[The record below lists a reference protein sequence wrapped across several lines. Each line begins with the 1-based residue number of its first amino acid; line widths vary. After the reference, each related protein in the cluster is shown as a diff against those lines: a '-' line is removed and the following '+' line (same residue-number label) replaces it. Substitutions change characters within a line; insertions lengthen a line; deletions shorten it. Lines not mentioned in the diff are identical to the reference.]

1 MTKQDWKKVE
11 QEIYKDG
18 MELLEELLR
27 GHQDML
33 IRMKN
38 EWEDK

>member
-1 MTKQDWKKVE
+1 MTKQDWMKVE
-11 QEIYKDG
+11 QEVYEDAMK
-18 MELLEELLR
+18 LLEELLR
-27 GHQDML
+27 EHQDML

>member
-1 MTKQDWKKVE
+1 MKVE
-11 QEIYKDG
+11 QEVYEES

-27 GHQDML
+27 EHQDML

-38 EWEDK
+38 EWEGK

>member
-1 MTKQDWKKVE
+1 MTKQDWEKVE
-11 QEIYKDG
+11 QEIYEDC

-27 GHQDML
+27 EHQDML

>member
-1 MTKQDWKKVE
+1 MTEQDWMKVE
-11 QEIYKDG
+11 QKIYEES

-27 GHQDML
+27 EHQDML

-38 EWEDK
+38 EWEGK

>member
-1 MTKQDWKKVE
+1 MTEQDWKKIE
-11 QEIYKDG
+11 QEIYEDG

-27 GHQDML
+27 EHQDML

-38 EWEDK
+38 EWEGK

>member
-1 MTKQDWKKVE
+1 MTKQDWERVE
-11 QEIYKDG
+11 QEIQDEG
-18 MELLEELLR
+18 MALLEELLQEN
-27 GHQDML
+27 QDML

>member
-1 MTKQDWKKVE
+1 MTKQDWEKVK
-11 QEIYKDG
+11 QEIYEEG
-18 MELLEELLR
+18 MALLEELLQEN
-27 GHQDML
+27 QDVL

>member
-1 MTKQDWKKVE
+1 MTEQDWMKVE
-11 QEIYKDG
+11 QEIYEDS

-27 GHQDML
+27 EHQDML

-38 EWEDK
+38 EWEGK

>member
-11 QEIYKDG
+11 QEIYEDG

-27 GHQDML
+27 EHQDML